1 MKKRIFSLFMICVM
15 LVGIFAACGKKGPI
29 TQEEAQKIAITQANL
44 NEKDVTDIHV
54 HIISDN
60 GIPCYSVHIS
70 SANGDYSYVINAS
83 DGTVL
88 SGGEG
93 SGH

>member
-1 MKKRIFSLFMICVM
+1 MKRRIFALLAIAVVLLSL
-15 LVGIFAACGKKGPI
+15 LSACGKKGPL
-29 TQEEAQKIAITQANL
+29 TQEEAQKIALEQAGL
-44 NEKDVTDIHV
+44 KETDVTDVHV
-54 HIISDN
+54 HITSDN

-70 SANGDYSYVINAS
+70 SASGDYSYVIAAT
-83 DGTVL
+83 DGTVI